1 MANLKLYEKYIIFME
16 KKKATENDIIQG
28 LIKLLK
34 QSETFEE
41 DIYDVNDI
49 LNGYGYSSKF
59 ITPKKNNKKFIV
71 DEYKELI
78 KDASKSKSK
87 TIELIKYIKDIN
99 DYRLSLA
106 TLFRLKIRHL
116 IQIELLPNDNEIINK
131 DLSKDLYN
139 LYFENYNNE
148 NIKKII
154 ESIFPEL
161 GINYC
166 NFDYM
171 IFRLDMEL
179 LLWNISTKEKG
190 AYLKANSLRV
200 YFEITPIEYYCWNDK
215 EPYYN
220 KPNLKNIIEYLKL
233 IDKDKIEY
241 IKEKYQDYIDDMD
254 NTGYKALYKSLMKG
268 E

>member
-87 TIELIKYIKDIN
+87 TIELIKYIKD
-99 DYRLSLA
+99 
-106 TLFRLKIRHL
+106 
-116 IQIELLPNDNEIINK
+116 
-131 DLSKDLYN
+131 
-139 LYFENYNNE
+139 
-148 NIKKII
+148 
-154 ESIFPEL
+154 
-161 GINYC
+161 
-166 NFDYM
+166 
-171 IFRLDMEL
+171 
-179 LLWNISTKEKG
+179 
-190 AYLKANSLRV
+190 
-200 YFEITPIEYYCWNDK
+200 
-215 EPYYN
+215 
-220 KPNLKNIIEYLKL
+220 
-233 IDKDKIEY
+233 
-241 IKEKYQDYIDDMD
+241 
-254 NTGYKALYKSLMKG
+254 KSN
-268 E
+268 